1 MNKKKLYT
9 LDEFEE
15 DDFSL
20 LAIHSS
26 LENYKVAFLLNTYC
40 DSQFIM
46 SKEDIELPLKNAFFQ
61 NFEWNN
67 PKKGIHCNLFSNK
80 FTKLGVN
87 KSKGPGLFDIPETKK
102 VYLLPELKKVDYF
115 IKINLGISVEVLSK
129 KIKLINEISMCYT
142 PKTSKINFHHTLNF
156 D

>member
-9 LDEFEE
+9 LDKFEE

-26 LENYKVAFLLNTYC
+26 LENYKIAFLLNTHC
-40 DSQFIM
+40 GSQFVM
-46 SKEDIELPLKNAFFQ
+46 CKEDIELPLKKAFFQ
-61 NFEWNN
+61 NFEWDN

-80 FTKLGVN
+80 FTKLDIN
-87 KSKGPGLFDIPETKK
+87 TSKGAGLFNIPETKK

-115 IKINLGISVEVLSK
+115 IKINSGISVEVLNK
-129 KIKLINEISMCYT
+129 KIDLINEISSCYP
-142 PKTSKINFHHTLNF
+142 PKTIKINSHHTLNF

>member
-26 LENYKVAFLLNTYC
+26 LENYKIAFLLNTYC
-40 DSQFIM
+40 GSQFVM
-46 SKEDIELPLKNAFFQ
+46 CKKDIELPLKNAFFQ
-61 NFEWNN
+61 NFEWDN

-80 FTKLGVN
+80 FIKLGIN
-87 KSKGPGLFDIPETKK
+87 TSKGAGLFDIPETKK

-115 IKINLGISVEVLSK
+115 IKINSGISVEVLNK
-129 KIKLINEISMCYT
+129 KIELINDISINE
-142 PKTSKINFHHTLNF
+142 PKKKN
-156 D
+156 

>member
-1 MNKKKLYT
+1 MSKKKLYQ
-9 LDEFEE
+9 LEKFEE
-15 DDFSL
+15 DEFKL

-26 LENYKVAFLLNTYC
+26 MENYKIAFLLNTYC
-40 DSQFIM
+40 G
-46 SKEDIELPLKNAFFQ
+46 SKFVMCKDDIELPLKNAFFQ

-80 FTKLGVN
+80 FIKLSVN
-87 KSKGPGLFDIPETKK
+87 KSKGTGLFDIPETKK

-115 IKINLGISVEVLSK
+115 IKINSGISVEVLNK
-129 KIKLINEISMCYT
+129 KIDLINEISSCYP
-142 PKTSKINFHHTLNF
+142 PKTIKINSHHTLNF

>member
-1 MNKKKLYT
+1 MSKKKLYL

-15 DDFSL
+15 GEFKL

-26 LENYKVAFLLNTYC
+26 MENYKVAFLLNTYC
-40 DSQFIM
+40 GSKFVM
-46 SKEDIELPLKNAFFQ
+46 CKEDIELPLKNAFFQ
-61 NFEWNN
+61 NFEWTN

-80 FTKLGVN
+80 FIKLGVN

-102 VYLLPELKKVDYF
+102 VYLLPELKKADYF
-115 IKINLGISVEVLSK
+115 IKINSGISVKVLSE
-129 KIKLINEISMCYT
+129 KIELINEISMCYL
-142 PKTSKINFHHTLNF
+142 PKINKINFHHTLNF